1 MRTTFLTVL
10 VMFVAATAAA
20 QGWKVFRSDRF
31 GFAMLVAPGM
41 EWTARDFGHG
51 WGGIAAEKG
60 VFEFRAICKL
70 REHADATKMEQAAVE
85 VTGIPATAWTKI
97 DEGVGRRDG
106 LGANGWSFWRTYL
119 AKNSRTHRMV
129 YAVLGHGPRGSYLLL
144 LGTTEAD
151 YRVNERLYQQWYR
164 SLTVF

>member
-1 MRTTFLTVL
+1 MRTALLTVL
-10 VMFVAATAAA
+10 AMFVAATAAA

-31 GFAMLVAPGM
+31 AFAMLVAPGT
-41 EWTARDFGHG
+41 EWTARDFGGG
-51 WGGIAAEKG
+51 WGGISAEKG
-60 VFEFRAICKL
+60 VFELRAICKL
-70 REHADATKMEQAAVE
+70 REHTDATKMEQTAVE
-85 VTGIPATAWTKI
+85 ITGIPATAWTKV

-129 YAVLGHGPRGSYLLL
+129 YAVLGHGPHGSYLLL

-151 YRVNERLYQQWYR
+151 YTANERLYQQWYR